1 MRRLF
6 FPLLTLLCLIA
17 PLSDGFAQISASSAD
32 FDTQT
37 ITLAL
42 TQEPPQLNSMKA
54 TDQVSALILGH
65 VMEGLLS
72 YDRRGKIIPG
82 VAEKWEIN
90 STGATFWLR
99 KDARWSDGE
108 PVTADDFLF
117 AWQTALKPETAS
129 E

>member
-6 FPLLTLLCLIA
+6 FPFLTLLCLIA

-72 YDRRGKIIPG
+72 YDRRGKMG
-82 VAEKWEIN
+82 NQLNWRN
-90 STGATFWLR
+90 FLAT
-99 KDARWSDGE
+99 
-108 PVTADDFLF
+108 
-117 AWQTALKPETAS
+117 
-129 E
+129 